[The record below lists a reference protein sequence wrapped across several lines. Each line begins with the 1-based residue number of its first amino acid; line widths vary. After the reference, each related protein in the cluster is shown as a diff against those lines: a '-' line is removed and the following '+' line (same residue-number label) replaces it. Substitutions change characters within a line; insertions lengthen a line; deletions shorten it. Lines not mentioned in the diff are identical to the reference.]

1 MAGLVDIV
9 ALISLDVTRAL
20 VAAGLGLGFD
30 GSRYV
35 AGAAPLAIVAASNT
49 TPIVITTAQP
59 HLVASLPASGVL
71 GSNGLGGMS
80 CIVSGVIGNLAAN
93 NVSTDAND
101 LTIGTSQGVL
111 AVPMGDATLALYG
124 QDPTTGALVPLAGS
138 GAYTGGGAIV
148 PALVEGG
155 ILLGREH
162 VSANAAPP
170 RIVMVPVSSTFGARS
185 LSVAGSHR
193 AADIREQKARRAVR
207 TDKTT
212 FEARVWGQAATP
224 NTAAD
229 FDVTRAMYHWLIDS
243 VHALM
248 AGAYEVTAGTW
259 ADQAP
264 TATQRLKAGHE
275 FVFGLTISTP
285 VNDAPRPFATGITV
299 QATGQMQLDGGTPEL
314 ACQGTLT

>member
-1 MAGLVDIV
+1 MAGLVDLAI
-9 ALISLDVTRAL
+9 LISLDVTRAL

-30 GSRYV
+30 GARYV
-35 AGAAPLAIVAASNT
+35 AGASPLAITAASNT

-59 HLVASLPASGVL
+59 HLVASLPAAGVL

-80 CIVSGVIGNLAAN
+80 AIVSGVLGNVAAN
-93 NVSTDAND
+93 NISTDPRD

-111 AVPMGDATLALYG
+111 AVPTGDTTLALYG

-138 GAYTGGGAIV
+138 GAYTGGGTIV

-193 AADIREQKARRAVR
+193 TADIREQKARRAVR

-229 FDVTRAMYHWLIDS
+229 FDMTRAMVHWLVDS
-243 VHALM
+243 VHLLM